1 MLSWRD
7 PWHPSG
13 GGAELFTHR
22 ILERLASDFEWEVE
36 WFSAAYPGAPQEEFK
51 DGIRF
56 VRIGRQATVQLCA
69 YRRYR
74 GSTSFDVVV
83 DQTNTIPFMAPLYLN
98 APVTLL
104 IFQLA
109 REVWFHEAP
118 LFIAP
123 VGYLTEPLLL
133 RPYRRVPAITISQST
148 AASLRDIGLRGE
160 ITIVPV
166 GADDPGDAAKPAKT
180 GADDIVV
187 LGRLASSKRI
197 EESIKAAADL
207 NALGWNGTLHVAG
220 SGNPRYRSRLESLA
234 ASLRVKATFHGRLSD
249 EERDELL
256 RTATLLWMTSIR
268 EGWGLVVTEAARHW
282 TPAVVYDSPGLRDA
296 VRDRQTGLVV
306 SPEHRDLAQATKD
319 LLDDRPRLAAYAQAA
334 REFSCELT
342 WDRAAQAFERALE
355 IAMNVT

>member
-22 ILERLASDFEWEVE
+22 ILERLARNFGWEAE
-36 WFSAAYPGAPQEEFK
+36 WFSAAYPGAPQEEVK
-51 DGIRF
+51 EGIRF
-56 VRIGRQATVQLCA
+56 VRVGRQATVQLCA
-69 YRRYR
+69 YQRYR
-74 GSTSFDVVV
+74 GSTSFAVVV
-83 DQTNTIPFMAPLYLN
+83 DQTNTIPFMTPLYLD

-118 LFIAP
+118 RLIQP

-148 AASLRDIGLRGE
+148 ADSLRDIGLRGE
-160 ITIVPV
+160 ISIVPV
-166 GADDPGDAAKPAKT
+166 GVDDPGEDTKPAKAGT
-180 GADDIVV
+180 DDIIV

-207 NALGWNGTLHVAG
+207 KALGWNGTLHVAG
-220 SGNPRYRSRLESLA
+220 SGNPRYRNRLEALA
-234 ASLRVKATFHGRLSD
+234 ASLGVRATFHGRLSD
-249 EERDELL
+249 EKRDELL
-256 RTATLLWMTSIR
+256 RAATLLWMTSIR

-282 TPAVVYDSPGLRDA
+282 TPAVVYNSPGLRDA

-306 SPEHRDLAQATKD
+306 PPEHRELAQATKS

-342 WDRAAQAFERALE
+342 WDRAAAAFASALE
-355 IAMNVT
+355 IAMNAR